1 MRRLHARSRAF
12 RLLIMIRS
20 NFYENLLM
28 ALDTLRQH
36 KLRSFL
42 TILGVV
48 IGTTTV
54 IVIAAFVSGI
64 DARVSKE
71 IESFGTNSIYAFKFD
86 PGFNFNPTMEERT
99 RKPLREEDADAIRAE
114 CVNCQYVSPFMSPV
128 DFTTGPFT
136 ERVNVRNKE
145 IEMTNA
151 TVQGAASDYFQMGV
165 TSLAEGRFFTA
176 DEEANRAKVAV
187 IGVDVANTLFP
198 FSNALDQEIQ
208 IEGRNYKIIGVLKE
222 RDIFLVG
229 AEDPNNENKA
239 VYLPF
244 KTIKQLY
251 PNNED
256 CFIMINAKPGKMY
269 DALEEVRNIL
279 RRKRNVP
286 YDKPDNFGVQTSDQ
300 IIKQFGAITGG
311 IFILMIAISS
321 VGLLIGGIGVMNIM
335 LVSVT
340 ERTKEIGVRKAIGA
354 RSVDIITQFLIEA
367 ATLTG
372 MGGVLGIIIG
382 VLLSLLIQMI
392 IPTYVPLWAPIVG
405 FVVSVGLGLVFGLL
419 PAWKA
424 ARLNPIDAL
433 RYE

>member
-1 MRRLHARSRAF
+1 MRF
-12 RLLIMIRS
+12 PRS
-20 NFYENLLM
+20 NFFENLKM
-28 ALDTLRQH
+28 ALDTLRTH

-48 IGTTTV
+48 IGTVTV

-71 IESFGTNSIYAFKFD
+71 IESFGTNSVYAFKFE
-86 PGFNFNPTMEERT
+86 PGFNFNPSAEERA
-99 RKPLREEDADAIRAE
+99 RKPLTEADADAIRAE
-114 CVNCQYVSPFMSPV
+114 CVNCEFVSPFMSPV
-128 DFTTGPFT
+128 DFVAGPFT

-165 TSLAEGRFFTA
+165 TNLAEGRYFTA
-176 DEEANRAKVAV
+176 DEEARRGKVAV
-187 IGVDVANTLFP
+187 IGIDVANTLFP
-198 FSNALDQEIQ
+198 YSNAIGEEIQ
-208 IEGRNYKIIGVLKE
+208 IEGRNYNVIGVLKE
-222 RDIFLVG
+222 REIFLVG

-251 PNNED
+251 PANED
-256 CFIMINAKPGKMY
+256 CFIMATARPGKLN
-269 DALEEVRNIL
+269 DALEEMRNIL
-279 RRKRNVP
+279 RRQRNVP
-286 YDKPDNFGVQTSDQ
+286 PDKKDNFGVQTSDQ
-300 IIKQFGAITGG
+300 IITQFGAITSG
-311 IFILMIAISS
+311 IFLLMVAISS
-321 VGLLIGGIGVMNIM
+321 VGLLIGGIGVMNVM

-354 RSVDIITQFLIEA
+354 RRLDIITQFLIEA

-372 MGGVLGIIIG
+372 LGGVVGIVIG
-382 VLLSLLIQMI
+382 ILLSLLIQMI
-392 IPTYVPLWAPIVG
+392 LPTYIPLWAPIVG
-405 FVVSVGLGLVFGLL
+405 FVVSVGIGLIFGLL

-424 ARLNPIDAL
+424 ARLDPIDAL

>member
-1 MRRLHARSRAF
+1 MRFANS
-12 RLLIMIRS
+12 S
-20 NFYENLLM
+20 FYENLLM
-28 ALDTLRQH
+28 AFDTLRHH

-48 IGTTTV
+48 IGTVTV

-71 IESFGTNSIYAFKFD
+71 IESFGTNSIYAFKFE
-86 PGFNFNPTMEERT
+86 PGFNFNPSAEERM
-99 RKPLREEDADAIRAE
+99 RKPLTEEDADAIRNE
-114 CVNCQYVSPFMSPV
+114 CVNCEFVSPFMSPV
-128 DFTTGPFT
+128 DFIAGPFT

-165 TSLAEGRFFTA
+165 TNLAEGRYFTA
-176 DEEANRAKVAV
+176 EEESRRAKVAV
-187 IGVDVANTLFP
+187 IGIDVANTLFP
-198 FSNALDQEIQ
+198 FSNAVGQEVQ
-208 IEGRNYKIIGVLKE
+208 IEGRGYRVIGVLKE
-222 RDIFLVG
+222 REIFLIG
-229 AEDPNNENKA
+229 ADDPNNENKA
-239 VYLPF
+239 VYMPF

-251 PNNED
+251 PANED
-256 CFIMINAKPGKMY
+256 CFIMATAKPGKMKE
-269 DALEEVRNIL
+269 ALEEVRLIL
-279 RRKRNVP
+279 RKERNVP
-286 YDKPDNFGVQTSDQ
+286 SGKPDNFGVQTSDE

-311 IFILMIAISS
+311 IFILMVAISS
-321 VGLLIGGIGVMNIM
+321 VGLLIGGIGVMNVM

-354 RSVDIITQFLIEA
+354 RRTDIITQFLIEA

-372 MGGVLGIIIG
+372 LGGVLGIAFG
-382 VLLSLLIQMI
+382 LALSLLINMI
-392 IPTYVPLWAPIVG
+392 LPTYVPLWAPVVG
-405 FVVSVGLGLVFGLL
+405 FIASVGLGLVFGLL

-424 ARLNPIDAL
+424 ARLDPIEAL

>member
-1 MRRLHARSRAF
+1 MNF
-12 RLLIMIRS
+12 PRS

-28 ALDTLRQH
+28 AFDTLRQH

-48 IGTTTV
+48 VGTVTV

-64 DARVSKE
+64 DSRVSKE

-86 PGFNFNPTMEERT
+86 PGFNFNPSMEERT
-99 RKPLREEDADAIRAE
+99 RPPLTEADAEAIRSE
-114 CVNCQYVSPFMSPV
+114 CVNCEYVSPFMSPV
-128 DFTTGPFT
+128 DFVSGPFT

-145 IEMTNA
+145 VEMTNA
-151 TVQGAASDYFQMGV
+151 TVQGAAADYFQMGV
-165 TSLAEGRFFTA
+165 TNLAEGRYFT
-176 DEEANRAKVAV
+176 DIEEAQRGKVAV

-198 FSNALDQEIQ
+198 YSKALDQDIQ
-208 IEGRNYKIIGVLKE
+208 IEGRNYRIIGVLKE
-222 RDIFLVG
+222 REIFLIG

-251 PNNED
+251 PANED
-256 CFIMINAKPGKMY
+256 CFIMATAKPGKMN
-269 DALEEVRNIL
+269 DALEEMKNIL
-279 RRKRNVP
+279 RRTRKVP
-286 YDKPDNFGVQTSDQ
+286 WDKPNNFGVQTSDQ
-300 IIKQFGAITGG
+300 IIQQFGAITSG
-311 IFILMIAISS
+311 IFILMVAISS
-321 VGLLIGGIGVMNIM
+321 VGLLIGGIGVMNVM

-354 RSVDIITQFLIEA
+354 RSIDIITQFLIEA

-372 MGGVLGIIIG
+372 LGGVLGIVIG
-382 VLLSLLIQMI
+382 VLLSLLIKMI
-392 IPTYVPLWAPIVG
+392 LPTYIPLWAPIVG
-405 FVVSVGLGLVFGLL
+405 FCVSVGLGVVFGLL

>member
-1 MRRLHARSRAF
+1 
-12 RLLIMIRS
+12 MIRS

-86 PGFNFNPTMEERT
+86 PGFNFNPSMEERT
-99 RKPLREEDADAIRAE
+99 RKPLREEDADAIRSE
-114 CVNCQYVSPFMSPV
+114 CLNCQYVSPFMSPV

-176 DEEANRAKVAV
+176 DEETNRAKVAV

-256 CFIMINAKPGKMY
+256 CFIMINAKPGKMN

-311 IFILMIAISS
+311 IFILMVAISS

-392 IPTYVPLWAPIVG
+392 IPTYIPLWAPIVG

>member
-1 MRRLHARSRAF
+1 MSF
-12 RLLIMIRS
+12 PRS
-20 NFYENLLM
+20 NFFENLRM
-28 ALDTLRQH
+28 AVDTLRNH

-86 PGFNFNPTMEERT
+86 PGFNFNPTAEERT
-99 RKPLREEDADAIRAE
+99 RKPLKEEDAAAIRAE
-114 CVNCQYVSPFMSPV
+114 CVNCEFVSPFMSPV
-128 DFTTGPFT
+128 DFTGGPFA

-151 TVQGAASDYFQMGV
+151 SVQGASPDYFQMGV
-165 TSLAEGRFFTA
+165 TNLAEGRYFTI
-176 DEEANRAKVAV
+176 DEDARRAKVAV
-187 IGVDVANTLFP
+187 VGIDVANTLFP

-208 IEGRNYKIIGVLKE
+208 IEGRSYKVIGVLEE
-222 RDIFLVG
+222 REIFLVG

-251 PNNED
+251 PGNED
-256 CFIMINAKPGKMY
+256 CFIMATAKPGKLHE
-269 DALEEVRNIL
+269 ALEEVKLIL
-279 RRKRNVP
+279 RKQRNVP
-286 YDKPDNFGVQTSDQ
+286 SGKKDNFGVQTSDE
-300 IIKQFGAITGG
+300 IVTQFGAITGG
-311 IFILMIAISS
+311 IFLLMVAISS
-321 VGLLIGGIGVMNIM
+321 VGLLIGGIGVMNVM

-340 ERTKEIGVRKAIGA
+340 ERTKEVGVRKAIGA
-354 RSVDIITQFLIEA
+354 RKRDIVVQFLIEA

-372 MGGVLGIIIG
+372 VGGLVGILVGCGIA
-382 VLLSLLIQMI
+382 LLIKTVM
-392 IPTYVPLWAPIVG
+392 PTYIPMWAPIVG
-405 FVVSVGLGLVFGLL
+405 FTVSVGLGLVFGLW

-424 ARLNPIDAL
+424 ARLNPIEAL

>member
-1 MRRLHARSRAF
+1 MAF
-12 RLLIMIRS
+12 
-20 NFYENLLM
+20 
-28 ALDTLRQH
+28 DTLRQH

-64 DARVSKE
+64 DSRVSKE
-71 IESFGTNSIYAFKFD
+71 IEAFGTNSIYAFKFE
-86 PGFNFNPTMEERT
+86 PGFNFNPSAEERT
-99 RKPLREEDADAIRAE
+99 RKPLREEDADAIRSQ
-114 CVNCQYVSPFMSPV
+114 CKNCLQVSPFMSPV
-128 DFTTGPFT
+128 DFVAGPFA

-165 TSLAEGRFFTA
+165 TTLAEGRYFTA
-176 DEEANRAKVAV
+176 EEESRRGQVAV
-187 IGVDVANTLFP
+187 IGVDVANALFP
-198 FSNALDQEIQ
+198 NSAALEKNIQ
-208 IEGRNYKIIGVLKE
+208 IEGRNYRIIGVLKE

-251 PNNED
+251 PANED
-256 CFIMINAKPGKMY
+256 CFIMVTAQAGKL
-269 DALEEVRNIL
+269 DEALDEMRDIL
-279 RRKRNVP
+279 RRQRNVP
-286 YDKPDNFGVQTSDQ
+286 ADKPDNFGLQTSNQ
-300 IIKQFGAITGG
+300 IVTQFNAITGG
-311 IFILMIAISS
+311 VFLLMIAISS
-321 VGLLIGGIGVMNIM
+321 VGLLIGGIGVMNVM

-354 RSVDIITQFLIEA
+354 RSKDIITQFLIEA

-372 MGGVLGIIIG
+372 LGGVIGIVAGVIISF
-382 VLLSLLIQMI
+382 VIQLFLPSYI
-392 IPTYVPLWAPIVG
+392 PLWAPIVG
-405 FVVSVGLGLVFGLL
+405 FAVSVGLGLIFGLL

>member
-1 MRRLHARSRAF
+1 MAF
-12 RLLIMIRS
+12 
-20 NFYENLLM
+20 
-28 ALDTLRQH
+28 DTLRHH

-48 IGTTTV
+48 VGTVTV

-86 PGFNFNPTMEERT
+86 PGFNFNPSAEERT
-99 RKPLREEDADAIRAE
+99 RKPLTEKDADAIRAE
-114 CVNCQYVSPFMSPV
+114 CSNCDYVSPFMSPV
-128 DFTTGPFT
+128 DFIAGPFA
-136 ERVNVRNKE
+136 ERINVRYKE

-165 TSLAEGRFFTA
+165 TTLAEGRYFTA
-176 DEEANRAKVAV
+176 DEEATRGKVAV

-198 FSNALDQEIQ
+198 YSNALDKEIQ
-208 IEGRNYKIIGVLKE
+208 IEGREYRVIGVLKE
-222 RDIFLVG
+222 REIFLIG

-244 KTIKQLY
+244 KTIRQLY
-251 PNNED
+251 PANED
-256 CFIMINAKPGKMY
+256 CFIMATAKPGKMKE
-269 DALEEVRNIL
+269 ALEEMRLIL
-279 RRKRNVP
+279 RKQRNVP
-286 YDKPDNFGVQTSDQ
+286 QDKPDNFGVQTSDE

-311 IFILMIAISS
+311 IFLLMVAISS
-321 VGLLIGGIGVMNIM
+321 VGLLIGGIGVMNVM

-354 RSVDIITQFLIEA
+354 RSRDIITQFLIEA

-372 MGGVLGIIIG
+372 LGGVLGIALGIG
-382 VLLSLLIQMI
+382 LALLINLFL
-392 IPTYVPLWAPIVG
+392 PTYVPLWAPIVG
-405 FVVSVGLGLVFGLL
+405 FVVSVGLGLLFGLL

>member
-1 MRRLHARSRAF
+1 
-12 RLLIMIRS
+12 
-20 NFYENLLM
+20 M

-86 PGFNFNPTMEERT
+86 PGFNFNPSMEERT

-198 FSNALDQEIQ
+198 FSNALDQEVQ

-269 DALEEVRNIL
+269 DALEEVKNIL

-392 IPTYVPLWAPIVG
+392 IPTYIPLWAPIAG

>member
-1 MRRLHARSRAF
+1 MNF
-12 RLLIMIRS
+12 PRS

-28 ALDTLRQH
+28 AFDTLRQH

-48 IGTTTV
+48 IGTVTV

-86 PGFNFNPTMEERT
+86 PGFNFNPSMEERT
-99 RKPLREEDADAIRAE
+99 RKPLKEEDADAIRAE
-114 CVNCQYVSPFMSPV
+114 CTNCEQVSPFMSPV
-128 DFTTGPFT
+128 DFTAGPFT
-136 ERVNVRNKE
+136 ERVNVRNRE

-165 TSLAEGRFFTA
+165 TSLGDGRYFTA
-176 DEEANRAKVAV
+176 DEEARRGKVAV
-187 IGVDVANTLFP
+187 IGIDVANTLFP
-198 FSNALDQEIQ
+198 FSNALGQEIQ
-208 IEGRNYKIIGVLKE
+208 VEGRNYSIIGVLKE
-222 RDIFLVG
+222 RDIFLIG
-229 AEDPNNENKA
+229 ADDPNNENKA

-251 PNNED
+251 PANED
-256 CFIMINAKPGKMY
+256 CFIMATAKPGKLN
-269 DALEEVRNIL
+269 DALEEMRNIL
-279 RRKRNVP
+279 RRQRNVP
-286 YDKPDNFGVQTSDQ
+286 PDKPDNFGVQTSDQ
-300 IIKQFGAITGG
+300 IITQFSAITSG
-311 IFILMIAISS
+311 IFLLMVAISS
-321 VGLLIGGIGVMNIM
+321 VGLLIGGIGVMNVM

-372 MGGVLGIIIG
+372 LGGVLGIVLG
-382 VLLSLLIQMI
+382 VGLSLLIKMI
-392 IPTYVPLWAPIVG
+392 LPTYIPLWAPIVG
-405 FVVSVGLGLVFGLL
+405 FCVSVGLGLVFGLL